1 MSSPQRFYFLLQETT
16 NNSKYSWRR
25 EYLKLTLGGKRDKLE
40 KVIEYEDKTIYRP
53 TGLAFGLPYQV
64 RRSTKLEYTQAL
76 LRFRKDAADRKR
88 LAELERQLRKDAD
101 KKLNGVRGMDFPTKP
116 LPAPARVAMVAD
128 TVPAAGLFDDFV
140 VVDTEYQGAFL
151 LEVAAIRYKNWQP
164 VGQPF
169 KSYVRFTDWLWP
181 KTTELTG
188 ITAHDV
194 ARAPTE
200 GKVLADFLAFAGTSL
215 LVAHNVG
222 ADRSKFEAA
231 RLRQRYPEPLPNKWF
246 CTMALARARETKG
259 TPCGL
264 GDLCQRF
271 GFSRHGAHQAL
282 RDVEMCFQVLRHYH
296 QEDPITSLDPK
307 ARKAAPTLFA
317 PAA

>member
-1 MSSPQRFYFLLQETT
+1 MSSQAYYFLLQETT

-40 KVIEYEDKTIYRP
+40 KVVEYEDKTIYRP

-76 LRFRKDAADRKR
+76 LRYRQDAADRKR
-88 LAELERQLRKDAD
+88 LAELEKQLRKEAD
-101 KKLNGVRGMDFPTKP
+101 KKLNGVRGMDHPGKP
-116 LPAPARVAMVAD
+116 MPAPVTMVAD
-128 TVPAAGLFDDFV
+128 TVPATGLFDDFV
-140 VVDTEYQGAFL
+140 VVDTEYQGKFL
-151 LEVAAIRYKNWQP
+151 LEVAAQRYVNWQP
-164 VGQPF
+164 EGKPF

-181 KTTELTG
+181 KTTEVTG

-194 ARAPTE
+194 ERAPTE
-200 GKVLADFLAFAGTSL
+200 AKVLADFLAYIGTSL
-215 LVAHNVG
+215 LVAHNIG
-222 ADRSKFEAA
+222 ADRSKFEEA
-231 RLRQRYPEPLPNKWF
+231 RLRQRYPEPLPNLWF
-246 CTMALARARETKG
+246 CTLALARARLPKS

-264 GDLCQRF
+264 GELCQRF

-282 RDVEMCFQVLRHYH
+282 RDVEMCFQVLRHFH

-317 PAA
+317 A

>member
-1 MSSPQRFYFLLQETT
+1 MSSTPAFYFLLQETM
-16 NNSKYSWRR
+16 NSSKYSWRR
-25 EYLKLTLGGKRDKLE
+25 EYLKLSLGKRYRLE
-40 KVIEYEDKTIYRP
+40 KVVEYEDKTIYRP
-53 TGLAFGLPYQV
+53 TGLRFGLPWGCV
-64 RRSTKLEYTQAL
+64 RSTKLEYTQAL

-88 LAELERQLRKDAD
+88 MAELEKLLRKEAD

-116 LPAPARVAMVAD
+116 MPTPVAVTMVAD
-128 TVPAAGLFDDFV
+128 TVPVGGLFADFV
-140 VVDTEYQGAFL
+140 VVDTEYQGKFL
-151 LEVAAIRYKNWQP
+151 LEVAAQRYVNWQP
-164 VGQPF
+164 EGKPF

-181 KTTELTG
+181 KTTEVTG

-200 GKVLADFLAFAGTSL
+200 AKVLADFLAYVGTSL
-215 LVAHNVG
+215 LVAHNIS
-222 ADRSKFEAA
+222 ADRSKFEEA
-231 RLRQRYPEPLPNKWF
+231 RLRQRYPEPLPNLWF
-246 CTMALARARETKG
+246 CTLALARARLPKS

-264 GDLCQRF
+264 GELCQRF

-282 RDVEMCFQVLRHYH
+282 RDVEMCFQVLRHFH

-317 PAA
+317 A

>member
-1 MSSPQRFYFLLQETT
+1 MSSKPALYLLHTSTLNRE
-16 NNSKYSWRR
+16 KCSWRR
-25 EYLKLTLGGKRDKLE
+25 EYFKLTLTGKLTSVSE
-40 KVIEYEDKTIYRP
+40 TEDKIFLFTRYP
-53 TGLAFGLPYQV
+53 KLWLPAGCV
-64 RRSTKLEYTQAL
+64 LTTRAEYAAAL
-76 LRFRKDAADRKR
+76 LRFRKVDTERKR
-88 LAELERQLRKDAD
+88 LAELEKAARKQAD
-101 KKLNGVRGMDFPTKP
+101 KKLNGIRGMGPARQA
-116 LPAPARVAMVAD
+116 PAPVTVAMVAD

-164 VGQPF
+164 VGKPF

-181 KTTELTG
+181 KTTEVTG
-188 ITAHDV
+188 ITADDV

-200 GKVLADFLAFAGTSL
+200 AKVLADFLAFAGTSL
-215 LVAHNVG
+215 LVAHNIG

-231 RLRQRYPEPLPNKWF
+231 RIRQRYPEPLPNLWF
-246 CTMALARARETKG
+246 CTLALARTRLPKS

-264 GDLCQRF
+264 GELCLRF

-282 RDVEMCFQVLRHYH
+282 RDVEMCFQVLRHFH
-296 QEDPITSLDPK
+296 QEDPITTLDPK

-317 PAA
+317 A

>member
-1 MSSPQRFYFLLQETT
+1 MSSQAYYFLLQETT

-40 KVIEYEDKTIYRP
+40 KVVEYEDKTIYRP

-88 LAELERQLRKDAD
+88 LAELEKQLRKEAD
-101 KKLNGVRGMDFPTKP
+101 KKLNGVRGMDHPAKP
-116 LPAPARVAMVAD
+116 MPAPVTMVAD
-128 TVPAAGLFDDFV
+128 TVPATGLFDDFV
-140 VVDTEYQGAFL
+140 VVDTEYQGKFL
-151 LEVAAIRYKNWQP
+151 LEVAAQRYVNWQP
-164 VGQPF
+164 EGKPF

-181 KTTELTG
+181 KTTEVTG

-194 ARAPTE
+194 ERAPTE
-200 GKVLADFLAFAGTSL
+200 AKVLADFLAYVGTSL
-215 LVAHNVG
+215 LVAHNIG
-222 ADRSKFEAA
+222 ADRSKFEEA
-231 RLRQRYPEPLPNKWF
+231 RLRQRYPEPLPNLWF
-246 CTMALARARETKG
+246 CTLALARARLPKS

-264 GDLCQRF
+264 GELCQRF
-271 GFSRHGAHQAL
+271 GFNRHGAHQAL
-282 RDVEMCFQVLRHYH
+282 RDVEMCFQVLRHFH

-317 PAA
+317 A